1 MEFNGRHPLA
11 VMQDFI
17 DQKFEEIKI
26 LSNFDL
32 SLESEFLKMSVYDFY
47 FHVWVKSNHKE

>member
-1 MEFNGRHPLA
+1 MEFSKRHPLA

-17 DQKFEEIKI
+17 DGKLEEIKI

-32 SLESEFLKMSVYDFY
+32 SLESEYLKMSVYDFY
-47 FHVWVKSNHKE
+47 FHVWIKSNHKD